1 MVNYQK
7 IAIGITIIVTI
18 IAIIAV
24 LSYLLIKNS
33 KEKYTAYTGN
43 VNNEENENETV
54 YTGKV
59 NHPVYRAKVNSK
71 ENYTVYTG
79 KVNNELTNYI
89 ITNSQ
94 GLNFSTNYH
103 GTGTDSNI
111 YNPENQPGPSFW
123 NPNNAFIGNDG
134 ELHLRYIQNAVHD
147 SKSWASAEAQLL
159 SPLNYGDYFYT
170 VQFVS
175 DGGAGAYSENN
186 DWNTTFGAYTFAKA
200 GLTQAGMCQNYC
212 YESADNPNA
221 CHELDMIEW
230 GKSRDPKNVGIAQWG
245 TQPWF
250 ADASCNFNTKNL
262 DRSAWNFKQ
271 ADWDAIGAANNNI
284 TFRMNWTPT
293 NLEFWAAP
301 GDYGTQPWN
310 KGFQD
315 NVKWHFKYSGDP
327 RNIPTVDGKTYLMF
341 NLWAPGVLI
350 GNNQKIGPSDGKP
363 KEVIIKNIAVPPSP
377 VPPPQ
382 PSTDEVCKIIGQFCD
397 LNGSLGQSL
406 DQGFTM
412 LCTKSIKGCWDCNGF
427 PTTSHPFP
435 KACIQGSTCTMENVC
450 DYVGDMWYYLQQ
462 LRNNLS
468 QTFTA
473 YYNSK
478 DAGFAPIQ
486 TVNVVVPNE
495 LQSGGTGCNSGNVLV
510 FAQQAFA
517 TLSAISDEVG
527 QRFTN
532 IIAVTGCKY

>member
-7 IAIGITIIVTI
+7 LAIRISIIVTI

-33 KEKYTAYTGN
+33 KEKYTSCTGKEN
-43 VNNEENENETV
+43 EEENEEDTV
-54 YTGKV
+54 YTE
-59 NHPVYRAKVNSK
+59 KVNSK

-89 ITNSQ
+89 IKNSQ
-94 GLNFSTNYH
+94 GLQFFTNYH
-103 GTGTDSNI
+103 GTDSNI
-111 YNPENQPGPSFW
+111 YDGKNAPGPSFW
-123 NPNNAFIGNDG
+123 NPDNAFIGNDG
-134 ELHLRYIQNAVHD
+134 ELHLRYIQNAVQD
-147 SKSWASAEAQLL
+147 SNAWASAEAKLL

-170 VQFVS
+170 AQFVS

-186 DWNTTFGAYTFAKA
+186 DWNTTFGAYTFAQA
-200 GLTQAGMCQNYC
+200 GLTKAGICGNFC
-212 YESADNPNA
+212 YESPDNPNA

-245 TQPWF
+245 TQPW
-250 ADASCNFNTKNL
+250 AINPPNCTVNTKNL

-293 NLEFWAAP
+293 NVEFWAAP

-350 GNNQKIGPSDGKP
+350 GQNQKIGPSDGKP
-363 KEVIIKNIAVPPSP
+363 KEVIIKNIAVPPGG
-377 VPPPQ
+377 VPP
-382 PSTDEVCKIIGQFCD
+382 PSTDEACQIIGKFCD
-397 LNGSLGQSL
+397 LNGSLSQSL
-406 DQGFTM
+406 QQGFGM
-412 LCTKSIKGCWDCNGF
+412 LCTQANGKCWDCSGF
-427 PTTSHPFP
+427 PINANVSP
-435 KACIQGSTCTMENVC
+435 KACGNTCTMDNLC
-450 DYVGDMWYYLQQ
+450 DYVGDMWYYLGV

-468 QTFTA
+468 QTFIA
-473 YYNSK
+473 FYDGKRDKVFRNI
-478 DAGFAPIQ
+478 G
-486 TVNVVVPNE
+486 TVGVDVPKE
-495 LQSGGTGCNSGNVLV
+495 LQSGGSGCNSGNVLEL
-510 FAQQAFA
+510 AQQALD
-517 TLSAISDEVG
+517 TLTAISAEVG
-527 QRFTN
+527 QRFN
-532 IIAVTGCKY
+532 DIIAVTRCGII

>member
-1 MVNYQK
+1 MINYQK
-7 IAIGITIIVTI
+7 IAIGFLIIVSI

-33 KEKYTAYTGN
+33 KEKYTACTGN

-54 YTGKV
+54 YTG
-59 NHPVYRAKVNSK
+59 KVNSK

-89 ITNSQ
+89 IKNSQ
-94 GLNFSTNYH
+94 GVQFFTNYH
-103 GTGTDSNI
+103 GTHSNI
-111 YNPENQPGPSFW
+111 NDGKNQPGPSFW
-123 NPNNAFIGNDG
+123 NPDNAFIGNDG
-134 ELHLRYIQNAVHD
+134 ELHLRYIQNAAQVPNE
-147 SKSWASAEAQLL
+147 WASAEAQLL
-159 SPLNYGDYFYT
+159 SPLNYGDYYYT

-186 DWNTTFGAYTFAKA
+186 DWNTTFGAYTFAQA
-200 GLTQAGMCQNYC
+200 GLIEAGLCGSFC
-212 YESADNPNA
+212 YKSADNPNA

-250 ADASCNFNTKNL
+250 ADAQCAFSTKNL

-327 RNIPTVDGKTYLMF
+327 RNIPTVDEKTYLMF

-350 GNNQKIGPSDGKP
+350 GQNQKIGPSDGKP
-363 KEVIIKNIAVPPSP
+363 KEVIIKNIAVPPGG
-377 VPPPQ
+377 VPP
-382 PSTDEVCKIIGQFCD
+382 PSTDEACQIIGKFCD
-397 LNGSLGQSL
+397 LNGTLGQSL
-406 DQGFTM
+406 EQGFRM
-412 LCTKSIKGCWDCNGF
+412 LCTQADPNCWNCTGF
-427 PTTSHPFP
+427 PTGSDAFP
-435 KACIQGSTCTMENVC
+435 KACLSKSICTMDNVC
-450 DYVGDMWYYLQQ
+450 DYVGDMWYYLGV

-468 QTFTA
+468 QTFA
-473 YYNSK
+473 LLYNNK
-478 DAGFAPIQ
+478 EGKGFANID
-486 TVNVVVPNE
+486 TVSVEVPKE
-495 LQSGGTGCNSGNVLV
+495 LQSGGSGCNSGNVLE
-510 FAQQAFA
+510 FAQQALD
-517 TLSAISDEVG
+517 TLTAISDEVG
-527 QRFTN
+527 RRFN
-532 IIAVTGCKY
+532 DIIAVTGCRN

>member
-7 IAIGITIIVTI
+7 IAIRISIFVTI

-24 LSYLLIKNS
+24 VSYLLIKNS
-33 KEKYTAYTGN
+33 KEKYTACTGK
-43 VNNEENENETV
+43 VNDEENENHTV
-54 YTGKV
+54 YRG
-59 NHPVYRAKVNSK
+59 KVNSK

-89 ITNSQ
+89 IKNSQ
-94 GLNFSTNYH
+94 GFQFSTNYH
-103 GTGTDSNI
+103 GTGTDANI
-111 YNPENQPGPSFW
+111 YNSDNQPGPSFW

-159 SPLNYGDYFYT
+159 SPLNYGDYYYT

-186 DWNTTFGAYTFAKA
+186 DWNTTFGAYTFAQA
-200 GLTQAGMCQNYC
+200 GLDKSVMCGNYC
-212 YESADNPNA
+212 YESVDNPNA
-221 CHELDMIEW
+221 CHELDIIEW
-230 GKSRDPKNVGIAQWG
+230 GKSRNPKNVGIAQWG

-250 ADASCNFNTKNL
+250 DPNSTNCNFNSTNL

-284 TFRMNWTPT
+284 TFRMNWTQTPK

-310 KGFQD
+310 NGFLD
-315 NVKWHFKYSGDP
+315 NVKWHFHYSGDS
-327 RNIPTVDGKTYLMF
+327 RNIPIVDGKTYLMF
-341 NLWAPGVLI
+341 NLWAPGVTP
-350 GNNQKIGPSDGKP
+350 NIGPSDGKP
-363 KEVIIKNIAVPPSP
+363 KEVIIKNIAVPPSVVP
-377 VPPPQ
+377 PPPQ

-397 LNGSLGQSL
+397 LNGTLGQSL
-406 DQGFTM
+406 DKGFTM
-412 LCTKSIKGCWDCNGF
+412 LCTKSIKWCWDCNGF
-427 PTTSHPFP
+427 PTSVPGFPNACLSTSN
-435 KACIQGSTCTMENVC
+435 CTMDNVC
-450 DYVGDMWYYLQQ
+450 AYVGDMWYYLKEV
-462 LRNNLS
+462 LRVNIS
-468 QTFTA
+468 QTFAA
-473 YYNSK
+473 YYDRKSLNYT
-478 DAGFAPIQ
+478 PIQ
-486 TVNVVVPNE
+486 TVSVEVPKE
-495 LQSGGTGCNSGNVLV
+495 LQSGGSGCNSGNVLV

-532 IIAVTGCKY
+532 IIALSGCNY